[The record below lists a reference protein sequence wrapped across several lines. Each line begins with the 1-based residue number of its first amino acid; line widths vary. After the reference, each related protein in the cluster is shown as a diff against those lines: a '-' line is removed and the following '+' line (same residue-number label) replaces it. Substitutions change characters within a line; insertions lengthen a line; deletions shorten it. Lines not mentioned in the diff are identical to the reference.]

1 VSIIIRPIF
10 AAFASAILLA
20 GCGSSTAAGPS
31 DAGKK
36 KADANTGAVEA
47 APEMAVGSVM
57 GMIDGT
63 PFDLRFER
71 AQNSGDT
78 AMGIFPTVKVALFDA
93 LGPSDACID
102 ARFGRSLAIYVT
114 NATSLSAV
122 GPGTYATPDADAGD
136 GFGTQFAH
144 FYFHDYVEGG
154 LDRDIFGPGSVTLT
168 EASSS
173 TVSGSFDVTLQ
184 SDGTEVGKLSGTF
197 AAPVCQ

>member
-1 VSIIIRPIF
+1 MSIIVRPLF
-10 AAFASAILLA
+10 AVFVGALLLT

-36 KADANTGAVEA
+36 ADAKTGAVEA

-63 PFDLRFER
+63 SFDLRFER

-93 LGPSDACID
+93 TGPSDACID
-102 ARFGRSLAIYVT
+102 SRFGRSLAIYVT
-114 NATSLSAV
+114 NATSTTSV

-136 GFGTQFAH
+136 GFGTQFAN
-144 FYFHDYVEGG
+144 FYFHDYAEGG

-168 EASSS
+168 EVSSS

-184 SDGTEVGKLSGTF
+184 SNGTDVGKLTGTF

>member
-1 VSIIIRPIF
+1 MSIIIRPLF

-36 KADANTGAVEA
+36 KQTPIPARSRPLPRWRSA
-47 APEMAVGSVM
+47 SVM

-63 PFDLRFER
+63 AFDLRFER

-114 NATSLSAV
+114 NATSTTAV

-168 EASSS
+168 EVSSS

-197 AAPVCQ
+197 AAPICQ